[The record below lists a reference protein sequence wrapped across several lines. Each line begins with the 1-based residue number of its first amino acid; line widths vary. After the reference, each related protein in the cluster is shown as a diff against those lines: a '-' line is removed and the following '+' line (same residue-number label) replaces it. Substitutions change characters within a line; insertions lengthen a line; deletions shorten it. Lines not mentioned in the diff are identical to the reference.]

1 MFTNLTYL
9 NFYLLIFNYLL
20 KIVVHIKLYKQEP
33 NSTQIMET
41 VIFYSLIVILIV
53 SFLFEKFL
61 DYLNN
66 SYKNK
71 PLPPEV
77 QGIFNDAEYKLKNK
91 YDNENEQI
99 SNISST
105 LSIIIILIVLVNQF
119 FGTVHNWAA
128 EISTNPIVQALIFM
142 GIIAIING
150 LISMP
155 FSVYS
160 TFSVEERYGFNKTS
174 VKTYIFDTIKSA
186 LLTGILGGGILAFIV
201 WQFSIFGSNFWLIAW
216 LAVAVLSLIMSI
228 FYSYLLAP
236 IYNKQIPLPTGE
248 LRDAI
253 EKFAAKVNFK
263 IDNIYLIDG
272 SKRSTKANAYFTG
285 LGAKKRI
292 VLYDTLI
299 EKLDIQE
306 VVAVLA
312 HEIGHYK
319 KRHTIKGLIS
329 SILQAGFALFLFSV
343 FSESVELSRVLGAET
358 NVPVFHLSIIAFGIL
373 FSPASVIFNLVFTFF
388 SRKNEY
394 EADDFAA
401 DNNLANELISALK
414 KLAAANYSN
423 LNPHPWYVFFN
434 YSHPPLIQRIR
445 AIKNKFDDANP
456 VI

>member
-1 MFTNLTYL
+1 L
-9 NFYLLIFNYLL
+9 NFYLLIFNYLR
-20 KIVVHIKLYKQEP
+20 KIVLHIKLYKQEP
-33 NSTQIMET
+33 NTTKIMET

-77 QGIFNDAEYKLKNK
+77 QGIFNDHEYKIKTK
-91 YDNENEQI
+91 YDKENEQI
-99 SNISST
+99 SNISSA
-105 LSIIIILIVLVNQF
+105 LIFIIILIVLANQF
-119 FGTVHNWAA
+119 FGTVHSWAA
-128 EISTNPIVQALIFM
+128 AISTNPIVQALIFM
-142 GIIAIING
+142 GIISIISG
-150 LISMP
+150 LINLP

-160 TFSVEERYGFNKTS
+160 TFSIEERYGFNKTNA
-174 VKTYIFDTIKSA
+174 KTYIFDIIKSA
-186 LLTGILGGGILAFIV
+186 LLTSILGGGILAFIV
-201 WQFSIFGSNFWLIAW
+201 WQFSIFGSDFWLIAW
-216 LAVAVLSLIMSI
+216 LALAAISLIMSM
-228 FYSYLLAP
+228 FYSNIIVPLF
-236 IYNKQIPLPTGE
+236 NKQSPLPAGE

-263 IDNIYLIDG
+263 IDNIYQIDG

-292 VLYDTLI
+292 VLYDTLT
-299 EKLDIQE
+299 EKLNIQE
-306 VVAVLA
+306 IVAVLA

-329 SILQAGFALFLFSV
+329 SILQTGFVLFLFSV

-358 NVPVFHLSIIAFGIL
+358 NVPIFHLSITAFGIL
-373 FSPASVIFNLVFTFF
+373 FSPASVLINLVFTIF

-394 EADDFAA
+394 EADNFAA
-401 DNNLANELISALK
+401 NNNLANELISALK
-414 KLAAANYSN
+414 KLAASNYSN

-445 AIKNKFDDANP
+445 AIKNKFGHTDS